1 METLK
6 AGIRY
11 LRAENAYLK
20 SCDLTRSLNLE
31 TLPAPVAPIKEE
43 EQQDDDDNEE
53 EENDESS
60 NDKIDHVDTRDTLR
74 AIATESRILLKD
86 MRRVGA
92 TPKVVSLAD
101 HKSGKWQS
109 IKRTPDY
116 QYQAQ
121 QSALYTLKQRSEQ
134 LKSKIKQL
142 QHTNQEPETKQ
153 AAASIQVSQVHAKK
167 DRISNAILL

>member
-20 SCDLTRSLNLE
+20 SCDLSRSLNLE
-31 TLPAPVAPIKEE
+31 TLPAPVAPIKKEE
-43 EQQDDDDNEE
+43 RHDDDDNDEE
-53 EENDESS
+53 EEEKDMGEEESS
-60 NDKIDHVDTRDTLR
+60 NDTRDTLR

-92 TPKVVSLAD
+92 TPKVVSLAE
-101 HKSGKWQS
+101 HKSGQWQS

-142 QHTNQEPETKQ
+142 QHTNQEPEAKQ
-153 AAASIQVSQVHAKK
+153 AAASIQVSPIHGK
-167 DRISNAILL
+167 RER

>member
-20 SCDLTRSLNLE
+20 SCDLSRSLNLE
-31 TLPAPVAPIKEE
+31 TLPAPVAPVKQE
-43 EQQDDDDNEE
+43 EQQDDDDQE
-53 EENDESS
+53 EENNELLD
-60 NDKIDHVDTRDTLR
+60 DKNGTRDTIR

-101 HKSGKWQS
+101 HKSGQWQS

-121 QSALYTLKQRSEQ
+121 QSAMFTLKQRSEQ
-134 LKSKIKQL
+134 LKSKVKQL

-153 AAASIQVSQVHAKK
+153 AAASIQVS
-167 DRISNAILL
+167 